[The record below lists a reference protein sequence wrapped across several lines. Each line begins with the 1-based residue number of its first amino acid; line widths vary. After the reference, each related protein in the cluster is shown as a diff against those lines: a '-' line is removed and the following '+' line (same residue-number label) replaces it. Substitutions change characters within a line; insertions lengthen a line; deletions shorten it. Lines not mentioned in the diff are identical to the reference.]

1 MDKSSTLK
9 LDPTTLKHSQLDGVA
24 CVVCHA
30 EDGAMVPVG
39 VVNGGQVFACDGCQ
53 DVKPENTC
61 QPWCAWHDEAGNVC
75 HADDIDGAGLTY
87 EPSEGARVYID
98 ATPASMS
105 PAAAV
110 AFGSGVLAQA
120 AKTNPAAPAEPK
132 PLDTAASDLS
142 AAVARLQDTL
152 PSAWEKAARDAADL
166 ADRRVRAEYES
177 TMQAIKAERVSGAPA
192 YWLRSFPCPEWCT
205 DTDAHR
211 SSDDPADRQ
220 HDSDVHAVTFETMRP
235 STSYA
240 TYQAP
245 DLALG
250 LTQGYREAEA
260 RVWMEMDGEPVGHAS
275 LDEAEQLAFH
285 LLDLVRRARGL
296 EPVQVLPFDS
306 QGRCDDTACISCRRD
321 TGKASA

>member
-1 MDKSSTLK
+1 MVNPTTPK
-9 LDPTTLKHSQLDGVA
+9 LDPTTLTPSQLDGVA
-24 CVVCHA
+24 CVKCFA
-30 EDGAMVPVG
+30 EDDAMVPAG
-39 VVNGGQVFACDGCQ
+39 IVNGVQVFACIPCEDKREDKQ
-53 DVKPENTC
+53 
-61 QPWCAWHDEAGNVC
+61 
-75 HADDIDGAGLTY
+75 L
-87 EPSEGARVYID
+87 
-98 ATPASMS
+98 PA
-105 PAAAV
+105 
-110 AFGSGVLAQA
+110 
-120 AKTNPAAPAEPK
+120 
-132 PLDTAASDLS
+132 
-142 AAVARLQDTL
+142 
-152 PSAWEKAARDAADL
+152 AWEKAAQEAASK
-166 ADRRVRAEYES
+166 AAEAVRIEYQS
-177 TMQAIKAERVSGAPA
+177 AMQAIKAERDSDAPA
-192 YWLRSFPCPEWCT
+192 YWLQSFPCPEWCT

-220 HDSDVHAVTFETMRP
+220 HDSDVHAVAFETMRP